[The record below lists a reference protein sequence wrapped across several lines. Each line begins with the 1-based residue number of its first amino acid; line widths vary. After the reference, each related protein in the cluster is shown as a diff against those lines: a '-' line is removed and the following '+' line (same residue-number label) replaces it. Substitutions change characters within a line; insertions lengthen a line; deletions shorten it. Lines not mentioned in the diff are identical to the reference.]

1 MNIILG
7 NEYLRIW
14 RSHRTCDGHG
24 GSFVRV
30 PIDIR
35 KVFGKGRVKVH
46 ATFNNVPYN
55 GSVVNMGVKNADG
68 SICYI
73 LGMPKAIRQQLHK
86 QPGDWVHITLTP
98 TIP

>member
-1 MNIILG
+1 MNTYEFG
-7 NEYLRIW
+7 ARIEPV
-14 RSHRTCDGHG
+14 TDTG

-35 KVFGKGRVKVH
+35 KVFGKGHVKVH

>member
-1 MNIILG
+1 MNTYEFGALI
-7 NEYLRIW
+7 EPV
-14 RSHRTCDGHG
+14 TDTG

-35 KVFGKGRVKVH
+35 KVFGKGHVKVH
-46 ATFNNVPYN
+46 ETFNNVPYN
-55 GSVVNMGVKNADG
+55 GSVGNMGVKNADV